1 MKIDQFIGSIG
12 RMDGANRSEKD
23 DALRSKGDK
32 GSSKIGTDQ
41 AIFSS
46 GAQILGKAMD
56 ELKNVQDIRGDRI
69 EEIRQ
74 KISNGEYQI
83 NYEELAKRLATK
95 LWIN

>member
-12 RMDGANRSEKD
+12 RLSGVNRSEKE
-23 DALRSKGDK
+23 DAARSKGETTGAK
-32 GSSKIGTDQ
+32 SGSDR

-46 GAQILGKAMD
+46 DAQILGKAMD
-56 ELKNVQDIRGDRI
+56 ELKNAEDVRGSRI

-74 KISNGEYQI
+74 KIANGEYQI
-83 NYEELAKRLATK
+83 NYDELAKRLATK